1 MKNPDNSPPIHPIRK
16 LTVNLVPVTWLKS
29 YEGNAKLHPPEQITR
44 LANSISRF
52 GFNNPVLA
60 QMDGMVIAGH
70 GRLLAA
76 AKLNLETVP
85 CIVIDDL
92 NEEQAK
98 AYCLADNRMSDLGT
112 WDAAALEAELLALG
126 ETDPEMLADA
136 GFTAAEMSD
145 FLQSNTDAIDAG
157 EIEFEPERLPFT
169 CPHCGKTIGDND

>member
-60 QMDGMVIAGH
+60 QMDGTVIAGH

-157 EIEFEPERLPFT
+157 EIEFEPERPPFT